1 MVFAKGKAHKSWQ
14 TLVNKGATKSDN
26 FANCR
31 LNFASKVSDSRA
43 VQAEANTISVKE
55 RLAELVDEPT
65 RDCITP
71 DDLPPSRA
79 THIYESI
86 YNIAVDNL
94 GLLLV
99 GDASGQLSSQP
110 DKNGTLSVTEAQLYQ
125 ELSRA
130 DEPLMKLVQEAQC
143 TDLFAVA
150 MRNYI
155 TSDRKV
161 LPRDELVRI
170 DVLRLAPQYVLNENN
185 WLLHIDPD
193 SKRLSFNTPALY
205 VPVGIRGEVLNRVHI
220 EAGHT

>member
-1 MVFAKGKAHKSWQ
+1 MGTRENNYQDSVVFAKGKAHKRELQ

-55 RLAELVDEPT
+55 RLAELVNEPT

-79 THIYESI
+79 AHIYESI

-99 GDASGQLSSQP
+99 GDKQLISSQQ
-110 DKNGTLSVTEAQLYQ
+110 GAQ
-125 ELSRA
+125 
-130 DEPLMKLVQEAQC
+130 
-143 TDLFAVA
+143 
-150 MRNYI
+150 
-155 TSDRKV
+155 
-161 LPRDELVRI
+161 
-170 DVLRLAPQYVLNENN
+170 
-185 WLLHIDPD
+185 
-193 SKRLSFNTPALY
+193 
-205 VPVGIRGEVLNRVHI
+205 G
-220 EAGHT
+220 